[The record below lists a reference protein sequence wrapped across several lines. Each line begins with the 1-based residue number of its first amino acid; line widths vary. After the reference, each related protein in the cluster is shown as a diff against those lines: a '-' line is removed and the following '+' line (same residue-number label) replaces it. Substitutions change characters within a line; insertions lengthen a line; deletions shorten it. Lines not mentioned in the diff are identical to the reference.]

1 MLKRY
6 TFWLWTAVVLQL
18 LTAFFH
24 LLSFFVTQV
33 PNNEIERQLL
43 EMMATHKLDMGG
55 GFHPT
60 TANLL
65 TALSSCF
72 SFLCLLGALI
82 NAHLLRNKAAADLLK
97 GIVLINILVFGG
109 CFAVMAIFTFLPPI
123 ILTGLIFV
131 SLVLSYLCLRFRPT
145 PPADV

>member
-1 MLKRY
+1 MLKKY
-6 TFWLWTAVVLQL
+6 TFWFWTAVTFQF
-18 LTAFFH
+18 LTALMH
-24 LLSFFVTQV
+24 SVSFFVTQI
-33 PNNEIERQLL
+33 PNNETERQIL
-43 EMMATHKLDMGG
+43 ELMATHKLDMGG

-72 SFLCLLGALI
+72 SFLCLFAGLI
-82 NAHLLRNKAAADLLK
+82 NAYLLK
-97 GIVLINILVFGG
+97 KKMLPELMKGILLINILVFGG

-131 SLVLSYLCLRFRPT
+131 SLILSYLFVRSSPV
-145 PPADV
+145 ANE